1 MKEAHALEKMTIVEI
16 GPPFR
21 HDDSLL
27 KRAANQYRSEN
38 TSDGRL
44 HFFRSC
50 EWRGI
55 KCYLN
60 NKNMLNN

>member
-27 KRAANQYRSEN
+27 KRAVN
-38 TSDGRL
+38 TSIQVMVVVMVDGT
-44 HFFRSC
+44 S
-50 EWRGI
+50 
-55 KCYLN
+55 
-60 NKNMLNN
+60 